1 MNTELHS
8 KLIDIDWQPAPRKVR
23 QFAICLALL
32 LVVVGWYGAPLAIV
46 ITTASLILLI
56 SWLQP
61 AWLRPVYVVTTLITL
76 PLGLV
81 IGEIALLLIYFG
93 VFLPIGWLFRLM
105 QRDALQRQL
114 DRHAESYWQECRD
127 EPPKRSYLR
136 RY

>member
-1 MNTELHS
+1 M
-8 KLIDIDWQPAPRKVR
+8 
-23 QFAICLALL
+23 
-32 LVVVGWYGAPLAIV
+32 VVGWYGVPLAIV
-46 ITTASLILLI
+46 IPTASLLLLI

-61 AWLRPVYVVTTLITL
+61 AWLRPVYVVITLITL

-81 IGEIALLLIYFG
+81 IGEIALLVIYFA

-114 DRHAESYWQECRD
+114 DRHAESYWQACRE